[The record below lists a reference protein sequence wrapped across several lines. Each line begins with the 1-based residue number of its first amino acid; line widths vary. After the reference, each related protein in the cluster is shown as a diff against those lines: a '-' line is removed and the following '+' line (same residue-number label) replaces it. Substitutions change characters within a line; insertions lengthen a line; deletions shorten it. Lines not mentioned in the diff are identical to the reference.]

1 MSNPDFVPSAD
12 ADFNVFQAGVVS
24 DTQTNA
30 TAWGILAADITA
42 LVALQL
48 IWTNAYAKASNKQ
61 NRTTADVQAK
71 NDARANY
78 EKALRKFIAQ
88 WLSNNPK
95 VPDAERQRM
104 GLTIKSGAHTAVGT
118 PTSSPIATVDFST
131 RLQHALPFVDENTP
145 TTKAK
150 PDGVHGCEIWIKLG
164 NPAPV
169 NDSELSF
176 LGVCTRSPYTVSFKG
191 DDAGKTAYYWLRWVN
206 SKGQQ
211 GPWSSPVN
219 AMVVG

>member
-1 MSNPDFVPSAD
+1 MSNPDFVPSAE

-30 TAWGILAADITA
+30 SAWGVLPADITA
-42 LVALQL
+42 LVAFQL

-61 NRTTADVQAK
+61 NRTAADVQAK

-88 WLSNNPK
+88 WLSNNSK

-104 GLTIKSGAHTAVGT
+104 GLTIKSGTHTAVSVPSTSPLGT
-118 PTSSPIATVDFST
+118 IDFSV
-131 RLQHALPFVDENTP
+131 RLQHSVYIVDESSP
-145 TTKAK
+145 SSKAK
-150 PDGVHGCEIWIKLG
+150 PEGVHGCEVWSKAG
-164 NPAPV
+164 DASDFGYV
-169 NDSELSF
+169 
-176 LGVCTRSPYTVSFKG
+176 GVCTRSPYTVSYDG
-191 DDAGKTAYYWLRWVN
+191 NDAGKTVNYRLRWVN
-206 SKGQQ
+206 TRGQQ
-211 GPWSSPVN
+211 GPWSAVVS